1 VTQPS
6 FSQGSLCIARTAG
19 TRRIRLLASA
29 AAVLQLTACGGSD
42 APDAPSGERAQ
53 VQVQVLAA
61 APAPAAAEPAPVE
74 TAAHT
79 CVRQVNQALK
89 TNAPK
94 VNADCLAGTYVGVDA
109 RGKNCA
115 LLIAASNG
123 RFRFV
128 ERDKSLSV
136 EADTTAARAQPPAY
150 TIERADVEMG
160 QIGLLL
166 SRRSAVA
173 RGDVETLELASG
185 ETRHGPLGLASASFS
200 RVKAG
205 DVTIVRCYFDT

>member
-1 VTQPS
+1 MTQPS
-6 FSQGSLCIARTAG
+6 FSQWSRCIARSG
-19 TRRIRLLASA
+19 STRRIRLVTA
-29 AAVLQLTACGGSD
+29 AAAALQFIACGGSD
-42 APDAPSGERAQ
+42 VPAAPSSERAQAMAQAQAPDAAAQ
-53 VQVQVLAA
+53 
-61 APAPAAAEPAPVE
+61 PVE
-74 TAAHT
+74 TAAHD

-89 TNAPK
+89 ANAPK

-109 RGKNCA
+109 RGKKCA
-115 LLIAASNG
+115 LLITASSG

-136 EADTTAARAQPPAY
+136 EADAIAPTAESPAY
-150 TIERADVEMG
+150 SIERADVEMG

-166 SRRSAVA
+166 SRRSAAA

-185 ETRHGPLGLASASFS
+185 ETKQGPLGLASASYS

>member
-1 VTQPS
+1 MQPS
-6 FSQGSLCIARTAG
+6 FSQWSLCIARTG
-19 TRRIRLLASA
+19 GVRRIRLLASA
-29 AAVLQLTACGGSD
+29 AALLQLIACGGSETP
-42 APDAPSGERAQ
+42 AAPSGEHAQ
-53 VQVQVLAA
+53 LQVQVLAT
-61 APAPAAAEPAPVE
+61 AAAEPASVE

-136 EADTTAARAQPPAY
+136 EADTTAASTQLPAY

-166 SRRSAVA
+166 SRRSAAA

-185 ETRHGPLGLASASFS
+185 ETKQGPLGLASASFS

>member
-1 VTQPS
+1 M
-6 FSQGSLCIARTAG
+6 
-19 TRRIRLLASA
+19 
-29 AAVLQLTACGGSD
+29 
-42 APDAPSGERAQ
+42 
-53 VQVQVLAA
+53 
-61 APAPAAAEPAPVE
+61 
-74 TAAHT
+74 
-79 CVRQVNQALK
+79 NQALK
-89 TNAPK
+89 ANAPK

-109 RGKNCA
+109 RGKKCA
-115 LLIAASNG
+115 LLITASSG

-136 EADTTAARAQPPAY
+136 EADATAPTAESPAY
-150 TIERADVEMG
+150 SIERADVEMG

-166 SRRSAVA
+166 SRRSAAA

-185 ETRHGPLGLASASFS
+185 ETKQGPLGLASASYS